1 MAIQELP
8 IQVANQIAAGEVVE
22 RPASVVKELVEN
34 AIDAGASEIAI
45 HIKEAG
51 LRSIQVIDNGRGI
64 AADQV
69 ELAFK
74 RHATSKIYSSNDL
87 FRIRTLGFRG
97 EALPSIASVSE
108 VTMNTSDGESSS
120 EIYLKDGEII
130 DQKTSAL
137 RRGTSVLIENLFY
150 NTPARLK
157 YLKSLQ
163 TELAHI
169 TDIINREALGHPE
182 IRFNY
187 THDGKTLLSTN
198 GKGRVNEVLAAI
210 YGFRQAKDMVLIKG
224 ESLDFQIS
232 GYVSLPTVT
241 RASKSYMSLFVNGR
255 FIKNYKLSQAILKG
269 YGSKLMVGRYPIAVI
284 YIELDPQLIDVNVH
298 PTKQEVRISKEDDLY
313 EMIKASIIK
322 ALAPVQ
328 RIPDVFADED
338 EDSLELAVE
347 NRQVRTDTTSSS
359 QTDGLEQNQ
368 QNHYRPLNQPTTYL
382 GEQSSFDF
390 NVSQTNQHT
399 IHQPGEG
406 NASSKEN
413 KGINEG
419 EQPIQVP
426 SYLRDEAQ
434 VVEETEIESES
445 QDQAKGR
452 ITYLD
457 TEKEVSLP
465 KSHNKPVWQTV
476 KQVRE
481 LDQAMVDRN
490 SSFPDLTYV
499 GQMQGTYLVAE
510 NETGMYL
517 IDQHAAQERI
527 KYEYYRDTIVEF
539 GTAMQSLLLPI
550 VFDFSTSEAQEIEQI
565 RPKLLEMGIDLEP
578 FGPNA
583 FQLQQHPIWM
593 GKKNV
598 QKIVEDLIALVL
610 EDPKATVGNYREAT
624 AIMMSCKRSIKANHY
639 LDDMQAKQLL
649 HDLAYTKNPYNCP
662 HGRPVLVHFS
672 NYEIERMFKRI
683 QDPHESPQL

>member
-1 MAIQELP
+1 
-8 IQVANQIAAGEVVE
+8 
-22 RPASVVKELVEN
+22 
-34 AIDAGASEIAI
+34 
-45 HIKEAG
+45 
-51 LRSIQVIDNGRGI
+51 VIDNGNGI

-69 ELAFK
+69 DLAFK
-74 RHATSKIYSSNDL
+74 RHATSKIYDSNDL

-108 VTMNTSDGESSS
+108 VTMNTSDGDSSS
-120 EIYLKDGEII
+120 EIYFKDGEVV

-137 RRGTSVLIENLFY
+137 RRGTSVLVENLFY

-157 YLKSLQ
+157 YQKSLQ

-169 TDIINREALGHPE
+169 TDIINREALGHPD

-198 GKGRVNEVLAAI
+198 GKGRINEVLAAI
-210 YGFRQAKDMVLIKG
+210 YGFKQAKEMVPISG
-224 ESLDFQIS
+224 ENLDFKIS
-232 GYVSLPTVT
+232 GYVSLPSVT

-255 FIKNYKLSQAILKG
+255 FIQNYKLNQAILKG
-269 YGSKLMVGRYPIAVI
+269 YGSKLMVGRYPIAVV

-313 EMIKASIIK
+313 DMIKAGIAD

-338 EDSLELAVE
+338 DHQSDARPIADHSANLD
-347 NRQVRTDTTSSS
+347 QS
-359 QTDGLEQNQ
+359 DGSRPSGQND
-368 QNHYRPLNQPTTYL
+368 YPPLSQPTTYL
-382 GEQSSFDF
+382 GEQATFDF
-390 NVSQTNQHT
+390 SNHQTDQQSFSQQDDGGYFAEESRSTNEDK
-399 IHQPGEG
+399 QP
-406 NASSKEN
+406 
-413 KGINEG
+413 
-419 EQPIQVP
+419 VP
-426 SYLRDEAQ
+426 VPTYLRDEAQ
-434 VVEETEIESES
+434 VVATADLETDDDNQEDA
-445 QDQAKGR
+445 QVA
-452 ITYLD
+452 YLD
-457 TEKEVSLP
+457 TEQDVTLP

-476 KQVRE
+476 NQVRA
-481 LDQAMVDRN
+481 LDQAMAERN
-490 SSFPDLTYV
+490 MSFPELTYV

-517 IDQHAAQERI
+517 VDQHAAQERI

-550 VFDFSTSEAQEIEQI
+550 VLDFSTSEAQEIDQI
-565 RPKLLEMGIDLEP
+565 RPKLSEMGIELEP

>member
-51 LRSIQVIDNGRGI
+51 LRSIQVIDNGKGI

-69 ELAFK
+69 GLAFK
-74 RHATSKIYSSNDL
+74 RHATSKIYSSSDL

-120 EIYLKDGEII
+120 EIYIKDGEII
-130 DQKTSAL
+130 DQKSSAL
-137 RRGTSVLIENLFY
+137 RRGTSVLVENLFY

-169 TDIINREALGHPE
+169 TDIINREGLGHPD

-187 THDGKTLLSTN
+187 THDGRTLLSTN

-210 YGFRQAKDMVLIKG
+210 YGFRQAKDMVAIEG
-224 ESLDFQIS
+224 ENLDFHIS
-232 GYVSLPTVT
+232 GYVTLPAVT

-255 FIKNYKLSQAILKG
+255 FIKNYKLNQAILKG

-313 EMIKASIIK
+313 DMIKTGIID

-328 RIPDVFADED
+328 RIPDVYAHGEGDGGQSVNNSDPFA
-338 EDSLELAVE
+338 S
-347 NRQVRTDTTSSS
+347 TSS
-359 QTDGLEQNQ
+359 EQN
-368 QNHYRPLNQPTTYL
+368 NYRPLSQPTTYL
-382 GEQSSFDF
+382 GEQASLDFSAIQSSHGSDTKQDATSPFSGNGFSNAFDES
-390 NVSQTNQHT
+390 V
-399 IHQPGEG
+399 
-406 NASSKEN
+406 
-413 KGINEG
+413 NE
-419 EQPIQVP
+419 EVKQSVQVP
-426 SYLRDEAQ
+426 TYLRDEAQ
-434 VVEETEIESES
+434 VVQAEALENEVDDSDESS
-445 QDQAKGR
+445 VA
-452 ITYLD
+452 YLD
-457 TEKEVSLP
+457 TEQEVDLP

-476 KQVRE
+476 NQVRA
-481 LDQAMVDRN
+481 LDQAIVDRN
-490 SSFPDLTYV
+490 MSFPELTYV

-510 NETGMYL
+510 NEMGMYL
-517 IDQHAAQERI
+517 VDQHAAQERI
-527 KYEYYRDTIVEF
+527 KYEYYRETIMEF

-550 VFDFSTSEAQEIEQI
+550 VFDFSNSEAQEIDQI
-565 RPKLLEMGIDLEP
+565 RPKLLKMGIDLEP

-639 LDDMQAKQLL
+639 LDEMQAKQLL

-683 QDPHESPQL
+683 QDPHESPRL

>member
-34 AIDAGASEIAI
+34 AIDAEASEIAI

-51 LRSIQVIDNGRGI
+51 LRSIQVIDNGKGI

-69 ELAFK
+69 GLAFK
-74 RHATSKIYSSNDL
+74 RHATSKIYSSSDL

-120 EIYLKDGEII
+120 EIYIKDGEII
-130 DQKTSAL
+130 DQKSSAL
-137 RRGTSVLIENLFY
+137 RRGTSVLVENLFY

-169 TDIINREALGHPE
+169 TDIINRESLGHPD

-187 THDGKTLLSTN
+187 THDGRTLLSTN

-210 YGFRQAKDMVLIKG
+210 YGFRQAKDMVAIEG
-224 ESLDFQIS
+224 ENLDFHIS
-232 GYVSLPTVT
+232 GYVTLPAVT

-255 FIKNYKLSQAILKG
+255 FIKNYKLNQAILKG

-313 EMIKASIIK
+313 DMIKTGIID

-328 RIPDVFADED
+328 RIPDVYAHSEGDGGQSVNNSDPFA
-338 EDSLELAVE
+338 S
-347 NRQVRTDTTSSS
+347 TSS
-359 QTDGLEQNQ
+359 EQN
-368 QNHYRPLNQPTTYL
+368 NYRPLSQPTTYL
-382 GEQSSFDF
+382 GEQASLDFSAIQSSHGSDTKQDATSPFSGNGFSNAFDES
-390 NVSQTNQHT
+390 V
-399 IHQPGEG
+399 
-406 NASSKEN
+406 
-413 KGINEG
+413 NE
-419 EQPIQVP
+419 EVKQSVQVP
-426 SYLRDEAQ
+426 TYLRDEAQ
-434 VVEETEIESES
+434 VVQAEALENEVDDSDESS
-445 QDQAKGR
+445 VA
-452 ITYLD
+452 YLD
-457 TEKEVSLP
+457 TEQEVDLP

-476 KQVRE
+476 NQVRA
-481 LDQAMVDRN
+481 LDQAIVDRN
-490 SSFPDLTYV
+490 MSFPELTYV

-510 NETGMYL
+510 NEMGMYL
-517 IDQHAAQERI
+517 VDQHAAQERI
-527 KYEYYRDTIVEF
+527 KYEYYRDTIMEF

-550 VFDFSTSEAQEIEQI
+550 VFDFSNSEAQEIDQI
-565 RPKLLEMGIDLEP
+565 RPKLLKMGIDLEP

-639 LDDMQAKQLL
+639 LDEMQAKQLL

-683 QDPHESPQL
+683 QDPHESPRL

>member
-69 ELAFK
+69 GLAFK

-120 EIYLKDGEII
+120 EIYLKDGGII

-137 RRGTSVLIENLFY
+137 RRGTSVMVENLFY

-169 TDIINREALGHPE
+169 TDIINREALGHPD

-210 YGFRQAKDMVLIKG
+210 YGFRQAKDMVAIEG
-224 ESLDFQIS
+224 ENLDFHIS
-232 GYVSLPTVT
+232 GYVSLPAVT

-255 FIKNYKLSQAILKG
+255 FIKNYKLNQAILKG

-313 EMIKASIIK
+313 DMVKTGIID

-328 RIPDVFADED
+328 RIPDVYAYGEGDDGQSVNNSDPFA
-338 EDSLELAVE
+338 S
-347 NRQVRTDTTSSS
+347 TSS
-359 QTDGLEQNQ
+359 GQN
-368 QNHYRPLNQPTTYL
+368 NYRPLSQPTTYL
-382 GEQSSFDF
+382 GEQASLDFSAIQSSHGSDTKQDATSPFSGNGFSNAFDE
-390 NVSQTNQHT
+390 NV
-399 IHQPGEG
+399 
-406 NASSKEN
+406 
-413 KGINEG
+413 NEG
-419 EQPIQVP
+419 VKQSVQVP
-426 SYLRDEAQ
+426 TYLRDEAQ
-434 VVEETEIESES
+434 VVQAEDLENEADDSDESS
-445 QDQAKGR
+445 VA
-452 ITYLD
+452 YLD
-457 TEKEVSLP
+457 TEQEVDLP

-476 KQVRE
+476 NQVRA
-481 LDQAMVDRN
+481 LDQAIVDRN
-490 SSFPDLTYV
+490 MSFPELTYV

-510 NETGMYL
+510 NEMGMYL
-517 IDQHAAQERI
+517 VDQHAAQERI
-527 KYEYYRDTIVEF
+527 KYEYYRDTIMEF

-550 VFDFSTSEAQEIEQI
+550 VFDFSNSEAQEIDQI
-565 RPKLLEMGIDLEP
+565 RPKLLKMGIDLEP

>member
-34 AIDAGASEIAI
+34 AIDADASEIAI

-69 ELAFK
+69 GLAFK
-74 RHATSKIYSSNDL
+74 RHATSKIYSSSDL

-120 EIYLKDGEII
+120 EIYIKDGEIV

-137 RRGTSVLIENLFY
+137 RRGTSVMVENLFY

-169 TDIINREALGHPE
+169 TDIINREALGHPD

-210 YGFRQAKDMVLIKG
+210 YGFRQAKDMVAIEG
-224 ESLDFQIS
+224 ENLDFHIS
-232 GYVSLPTVT
+232 GYVSLPAVT

-255 FIKNYKLSQAILKG
+255 FIKNYKLNQAILKG

-313 EMIKASIIK
+313 DMIKTGIID

-328 RIPDVFADED
+328 RIPDVYADGEGDDGQSVNNSDSFA
-338 EDSLELAVE
+338 S
-347 NRQVRTDTTSSS
+347 TSS
-359 QTDGLEQNQ
+359 GQN
-368 QNHYRPLNQPTTYL
+368 NYRPLSRPTTYL
-382 GEQSSFDF
+382 GEQASFDF
-390 NVSQTNQHT
+390 SASQSNHGSKGQQDANSLFSGNGFSNAFDENV
-399 IHQPGEG
+399 
-406 NASSKEN
+406 
-413 KGINEG
+413 NE
-419 EQPIQVP
+419 EVKQSVQVP
-426 SYLRDEAQ
+426 TYLRDEAQ
-434 VVEETEIESES
+434 VV
-445 QDQAKGR
+445 QAEDLENEADHSDEAPVA
-452 ITYLD
+452 YLD
-457 TEKEVSLP
+457 TEQEVNLP

-476 KQVRE
+476 KQVRA
-481 LDQAMVDRN
+481 LDQAIVDRHM
-490 SSFPDLTYV
+490 SFPKLTYV
-499 GQMQGTYLVAE
+499 GQMRGDL
-510 NETGMYL
+510 
-517 IDQHAAQERI
+517 
-527 KYEYYRDTIVEF
+527 F
-539 GTAMQSLLLPI
+539 G
-550 VFDFSTSEAQEIEQI
+550 
-565 RPKLLEMGIDLEP
+565 G
-578 FGPNA
+578 
-583 FQLQQHPIWM
+583 
-593 GKKNV
+593 
-598 QKIVEDLIALVL
+598 
-610 EDPKATVGNYREAT
+610 
-624 AIMMSCKRSIKANHY
+624 
-639 LDDMQAKQLL
+639 
-649 HDLAYTKNPYNCP
+649 
-662 HGRPVLVHFS
+662 
-672 NYEIERMFKRI
+672 
-683 QDPHESPQL
+683 

>member
-51 LRSIQVIDNGRGI
+51 LRSIQVIDNGKGI

-69 ELAFK
+69 GLAFK
-74 RHATSKIYSSNDL
+74 RHATSKIYSSSDL

-120 EIYLKDGEII
+120 KIYIKDGEII
-130 DQKTSAL
+130 DQKSSAL
-137 RRGTSVLIENLFY
+137 RRGTSVLVENLFY

-169 TDIINREALGHPE
+169 TDIINREGLGHPD

-187 THDGKTLLSTN
+187 THDGRTLLSTN

-210 YGFRQAKDMVLIKG
+210 YGFRQAKDMVAIEG
-224 ESLDFQIS
+224 ENLDFHIS
-232 GYVSLPTVT
+232 GYVTLPAVT

-255 FIKNYKLSQAILKG
+255 FIKNYKLNQAILKG

-313 EMIKASIIK
+313 DMIKTGIVD

-328 RIPDVFADED
+328 RIPDVYAHGEGDGVQSVNNSDPFA
-338 EDSLELAVE
+338 S
-347 NRQVRTDTTSSS
+347 TSS
-359 QTDGLEQNQ
+359 EQN
-368 QNHYRPLNQPTTYL
+368 NYRPLSQPTTYL
-382 GEQSSFDF
+382 GEQASLDFSAIQSSHGSDTKQDATSPFSGNGFSNAFDES
-390 NVSQTNQHT
+390 V
-399 IHQPGEG
+399 
-406 NASSKEN
+406 
-413 KGINEG
+413 NE
-419 EQPIQVP
+419 EVKQSVQVP
-426 SYLRDEAQ
+426 TYLRDEAQ
-434 VVEETEIESES
+434 VVQAEALENEVDDSDESS
-445 QDQAKGR
+445 VA
-452 ITYLD
+452 YLD
-457 TEKEVSLP
+457 TEQEVDLP

-476 KQVRE
+476 NQVRA
-481 LDQAMVDRN
+481 LDQAIVDRN
-490 SSFPDLTYV
+490 MSFPELTYV

-510 NETGMYL
+510 NEMGMYL
-517 IDQHAAQERI
+517 VDQHAAQERI
-527 KYEYYRDTIVEF
+527 KYEYYRDTIMEF

-550 VFDFSTSEAQEIEQI
+550 VFDFSNSEAQEIDQI
-565 RPKLLEMGIDLEP
+565 RPKLLKMGIDLEP

-639 LDDMQAKQLL
+639 LDEMQAKQLL

-683 QDPHESPQL
+683 QDPHESPRL

>member
-34 AIDAGASEIAI
+34 AIDAGASEIVI
-45 HIKEAG
+45 HLKEAG
-51 LRSIQVIDNGRGI
+51 LRSIQVIDNGKGI

-69 ELAFK
+69 GLAFK
-74 RHATSKIYSSNDL
+74 RHATSKIYSSSDL

-120 EIYLKDGEII
+120 EIYIKDGEIV
-130 DQKTSAL
+130 DQKSSAL
-137 RRGTSVLIENLFY
+137 RRGTSVLVENLFY

-169 TDIINREALGHPE
+169 TDIINREALGHPD

-198 GKGRVNEVLAAI
+198 GKDRVNEVLAAI
-210 YGFRQAKDMVLIKG
+210 YGFRQAKDMMSIEG
-224 ESLDFQIS
+224 ENLDFHIS
-232 GYVSLPTVT
+232 GYVSLPAVT

-255 FIKNYKLSQAILKG
+255 YIKNYKLNQAILKG

-313 EMIKASIIK
+313 DMIKTAIID

-328 RIPDVFADED
+328 RIPDVYADGEGD
-338 EDSLELAVE
+338 DGQSANNSDSI
-347 NRQVRTDTTSSS
+347 DSTSSGQS
-359 QTDGLEQNQ
+359 N
-368 QNHYRPLNQPTTYL
+368 YRTLSQPTTYL
-382 GEQSSFDF
+382 GEQATLDF
-390 NVSQTNQHT
+390 SASHGSNSQQDATSAFSGNGFSNVF
-399 IHQPGEG
+399 E
-406 NASSKEN
+406 EDV
-413 KGINEG
+413 NE
-419 EQPIQVP
+419 EVKQSVQVP
-426 SYLRDEAQ
+426 TYLRDEAQ
-434 VVEETEIESES
+434 VVQAEDLENEADHSDETPV
-445 QDQAKGR
+445 
-452 ITYLD
+452 TYLD
-457 TEKEVSLP
+457 TEQKVDLP

-476 KQVRE
+476 NQVRA
-481 LDQAMVDRN
+481 LDQAIMDRN
-490 SSFPDLTYV
+490 MSFPELTYV

-517 IDQHAAQERI
+517 VDQHAAQERI

-550 VFDFSTSEAQEIEQI
+550 VFDFSNSEAQEIDQI

-593 GKKNV
+593 GKKNI
-598 QKIVEDLIALVL
+598 QKIVEDLIALIL

>member
-51 LRSIQVIDNGRGI
+51 LRSIQVIDNGKGI

-69 ELAFK
+69 GLAFK
-74 RHATSKIYSSNDL
+74 RHATSKIYSSSDL

-120 EIYLKDGEII
+120 EIYIKDGEII
-130 DQKTSAL
+130 DQKSSAL
-137 RRGTSVLIENLFY
+137 RRGTSVLVENLFY

-169 TDIINREALGHPE
+169 TDIINREGLGHPD

-187 THDGKTLLSTN
+187 THDGRTLLSTN

-210 YGFRQAKDMVLIKG
+210 YGFRQAKDMVAIEG
-224 ESLDFQIS
+224 ENLDFHIS
-232 GYVSLPTVT
+232 GYVTLPAVT

-255 FIKNYKLSQAILKG
+255 FIKNYKLNQAILKG

-313 EMIKASIIK
+313 DMIKTGIVD

-328 RIPDVFADED
+328 RIPDVYAHGEGDGVQSVNNSDPFA
-338 EDSLELAVE
+338 S
-347 NRQVRTDTTSSS
+347 TSS
-359 QTDGLEQNQ
+359 EQN
-368 QNHYRPLNQPTTYL
+368 NYRPLSQPTTYL
-382 GEQSSFDF
+382 GEQASLDFSAIQSSHGSDTKQDATSPFSGNGFSNAFDES
-390 NVSQTNQHT
+390 V
-399 IHQPGEG
+399 
-406 NASSKEN
+406 
-413 KGINEG
+413 NE
-419 EQPIQVP
+419 EVKQSVQVP
-426 SYLRDEAQ
+426 TYLRDEAQ
-434 VVEETEIESES
+434 VVQAEALENEVDDSDESS
-445 QDQAKGR
+445 VA
-452 ITYLD
+452 YLD
-457 TEKEVSLP
+457 TEQEVDLP

-476 KQVRE
+476 NQVRA
-481 LDQAMVDRN
+481 LDQAIVDRN
-490 SSFPDLTYV
+490 MSFPELTYV

-510 NETGMYL
+510 NEMGMYL
-517 IDQHAAQERI
+517 VDQHAAQERI
-527 KYEYYRDTIVEF
+527 KYEYYRDTIMEF

-550 VFDFSTSEAQEIEQI
+550 VFDFSNSEAQEIDQI
-565 RPKLLEMGIDLEP
+565 RPKLLKMGIDLEP

-639 LDDMQAKQLL
+639 LDEMQAKQLL

-683 QDPHESPQL
+683 QDPHESQQL

>member
-51 LRSIQVIDNGRGI
+51 LRSIQVIDNGKGI

-69 ELAFK
+69 GLAFK
-74 RHATSKIYSSNDL
+74 RHATSKIYSSSDL

-120 EIYLKDGEII
+120 EIYIKDGEIV
-130 DQKTSAL
+130 DQKSSAL
-137 RRGTSVLIENLFY
+137 RRGTSVLVENLFY

-169 TDIINREALGHPE
+169 TDIINREALGHPD

-210 YGFRQAKDMVLIKG
+210 YGFRQAKDMVAIEG
-224 ESLDFQIS
+224 ENLDFHIS
-232 GYVSLPTVT
+232 GYVSLPAVT

-255 FIKNYKLSQAILKG
+255 FIKNYKLNQAILKG

-313 EMIKASIIK
+313 DMIKAGIID

-328 RIPDVFADED
+328 RIPDVYADGEGDDGQSVNNSNPFA
-338 EDSLELAVE
+338 S
-347 NRQVRTDTTSSS
+347 TSS
-359 QTDGLEQNQ
+359 GQN
-368 QNHYRPLNQPTTYL
+368 NYRPLSQPTTYL
-382 GEQSSFDF
+382 GEQASLDFSAIQSSHGSDTKQDATSPFSGNGFSNAFDE
-390 NVSQTNQHT
+390 NV
-399 IHQPGEG
+399 
-406 NASSKEN
+406 
-413 KGINEG
+413 NE
-419 EQPIQVP
+419 EVKQSVQVP
-426 SYLRDEAQ
+426 TYLRDEAQ
-434 VVEETEIESES
+434 VVQAEALENEADDSDESS
-445 QDQAKGR
+445 VA
-452 ITYLD
+452 YLD
-457 TEKEVSLP
+457 TEQEVDLP

-476 KQVRE
+476 NQVRA
-481 LDQAMVDRN
+481 LDQAIVDRN
-490 SSFPDLTYV
+490 MSFPELTYV

-510 NETGMYL
+510 NEMGMYL
-517 IDQHAAQERI
+517 VDQHAAQERI
-527 KYEYYRDTIVEF
+527 KYEYYRDTIMEF

-550 VFDFSTSEAQEIEQI
+550 VFDFSNSEAQEIDQI
-565 RPKLLEMGIDLEP
+565 RPKLLKMGIDLEP

-610 EDPKATVGNYREAT
+610 E
-624 AIMMSCKRSIKANHY
+624 
-639 LDDMQAKQLL
+639 
-649 HDLAYTKNPYNCP
+649 
-662 HGRPVLVHFS
+662 
-672 NYEIERMFKRI
+672 
-683 QDPHESPQL
+683 

>member
-34 AIDAGASEIAI
+34 AIDAGAGEIAI
-45 HIKEAG
+45 HLKEAG
-51 LRSIQVIDNGRGI
+51 LRSIQVIDNGKGI

-69 ELAFK
+69 GLAFK
-74 RHATSKIYSSNDL
+74 RHATSKIYSSSDL

-120 EIYLKDGEII
+120 EIYIKDGEIV
-130 DQKTSAL
+130 DQKSSAL
-137 RRGTSVLIENLFY
+137 RRGTSVLVENLFY

-169 TDIINREALGHPE
+169 TDIINRESLGHPD
-182 IRFNY
+182 IHFNY

-210 YGFRQAKDMVLIKG
+210 YGFRQAKDMMSIEG
-224 ESLDFQIS
+224 ENLDFHIS
-232 GYVSLPTVT
+232 GYVSLPAVT

-255 FIKNYKLSQAILKG
+255 YIKNYKLNQAILKG

-313 EMIKASIIK
+313 DMIKTAIID

-328 RIPDVFADED
+328 RIPDVYADGEGD
-338 EDSLELAVE
+338 DGQSANNSDSTAS
-347 NRQVRTDTTSSS
+347 TSSGQS
-359 QTDGLEQNQ
+359 N
-368 QNHYRPLNQPTTYL
+368 YRTLSQPTTYL
-382 GEQSSFDF
+382 GEQATLDF
-390 NVSQTNQHT
+390 SASHGSNSQQDATSAFSGNDFSNVF
-399 IHQPGEG
+399 E
-406 NASSKEN
+406 EDV
-413 KGINEG
+413 NE
-419 EQPIQVP
+419 EVKQSVQVP
-426 SYLRDEAQ
+426 TYLRDEAQ
-434 VVEETEIESES
+434 VVQAEDLENEADHSDETPV
-445 QDQAKGR
+445 
-452 ITYLD
+452 TYLD
-457 TEKEVSLP
+457 TEQEVDLP

-476 KQVRE
+476 NQVQA
-481 LDQAMVDRN
+481 LDQAIMDRN
-490 SSFPDLTYV
+490 MSFPELTYV

-517 IDQHAAQERI
+517 VDQHAAQERI

-550 VFDFSTSEAQEIEQI
+550 VFDFSNSEAQEIDQI

-593 GKKNV
+593 GKKNI
-598 QKIVEDLIALVL
+598 QKIVEDLIALIL

>member
-51 LRSIQVIDNGRGI
+51 LRSIQVIDNGKGI

-69 ELAFK
+69 GLAFK
-74 RHATSKIYSSNDL
+74 RHATSKIYSSSDL

-120 EIYLKDGEII
+120 EIYIKDGEII
-130 DQKTSAL
+130 DQKSSAL
-137 RRGTSVLIENLFY
+137 RRGTSVLVENLFY

-169 TDIINREALGHPE
+169 TDIINREGLGHPD

-187 THDGKTLLSTN
+187 THDGRTLLSTN

-210 YGFRQAKDMVLIKG
+210 YGFRQAKDMVAIEG
-224 ESLDFQIS
+224 ENLDFHIS
-232 GYVSLPTVT
+232 GYVTLPAVT

-255 FIKNYKLSQAILKG
+255 FIKNYKLNQAILKG

-313 EMIKASIIK
+313 DMIKTGIVD

-328 RIPDVFADED
+328 RIPDVYAHGEGDGVQSVNNSDPFA
-338 EDSLELAVE
+338 S
-347 NRQVRTDTTSSS
+347 TSS
-359 QTDGLEQNQ
+359 EQN
-368 QNHYRPLNQPTTYL
+368 NYRPLSQPTTYL
-382 GEQSSFDF
+382 GEQASLDFSAIQSSHGSDTKQDATSPFSGNGFSNAFDES
-390 NVSQTNQHT
+390 V
-399 IHQPGEG
+399 
-406 NASSKEN
+406 
-413 KGINEG
+413 NE
-419 EQPIQVP
+419 EVKQSVQVP
-426 SYLRDEAQ
+426 TYLRDEAQ
-434 VVEETEIESES
+434 VVQAEALENEVDDSDESS
-445 QDQAKGR
+445 VA
-452 ITYLD
+452 YLD
-457 TEKEVSLP
+457 TEQEVDLP

-476 KQVRE
+476 NQVRA
-481 LDQAMVDRN
+481 LDQAIVDRN
-490 SSFPDLTYV
+490 MSFPELTYV

-510 NETGMYL
+510 NEMGMYL
-517 IDQHAAQERI
+517 VDQHAAQERI
-527 KYEYYRDTIVEF
+527 KYEYYRDTIMEF

-550 VFDFSTSEAQEIEQI
+550 VFDFSNSEAQEIDQI
-565 RPKLLEMGIDLEP
+565 RPKLLKMGIDLEP

-639 LDDMQAKQLL
+639 LDEMQAKQLL

-683 QDPHESPQL
+683 QDPHESPRL

>member
-51 LRSIQVIDNGRGI
+51 LRSIQVIDNGKGI

-69 ELAFK
+69 GLAFK
-74 RHATSKIYSSNDL
+74 RHATSKIYSSSDL

-120 EIYLKDGEII
+120 EIYIKDGEII
-130 DQKTSAL
+130 DQKSSAL
-137 RRGTSVLIENLFY
+137 RRGTSVLVENLFY

-169 TDIINREALGHPE
+169 TDIINREGLGHPD

-187 THDGKTLLSTN
+187 THDGRTLLSTN

-210 YGFRQAKDMVLIKG
+210 YGFRQAKDMVAIEG
-224 ESLDFQIS
+224 ENLDFHIS
-232 GYVSLPTVT
+232 GYVTLPAVT

-255 FIKNYKLSQAILKG
+255 FIKNYKLNQAILKG

-313 EMIKASIIK
+313 DMIKTGIID

-328 RIPDVFADED
+328 RIPDVYAHGEGDGGQSVNNSDPFA
-338 EDSLELAVE
+338 S
-347 NRQVRTDTTSSS
+347 TSS
-359 QTDGLEQNQ
+359 EQN
-368 QNHYRPLNQPTTYL
+368 NYRPLSQPTTYL
-382 GEQSSFDF
+382 GEQASLDFSAIQSSHGSDTKQDATSPFSGNGFSNAFDES
-390 NVSQTNQHT
+390 V
-399 IHQPGEG
+399 
-406 NASSKEN
+406 
-413 KGINEG
+413 NE
-419 EQPIQVP
+419 EVKQSVQVP
-426 SYLRDEAQ
+426 TYLRDEAQ
-434 VVEETEIESES
+434 VVQAEALENEVDDSDESS
-445 QDQAKGR
+445 VA
-452 ITYLD
+452 YLD
-457 TEKEVSLP
+457 TEQEVDLP

-476 KQVRE
+476 NQVRA
-481 LDQAMVDRN
+481 LDQAIVDRN
-490 SSFPDLTYV
+490 MSFPELTYV

-510 NETGMYL
+510 NEMGMYL
-517 IDQHAAQERI
+517 VDQHAAQERI
-527 KYEYYRDTIVEF
+527 KYEYYRETIMEF

-550 VFDFSTSEAQEIEQI
+550 VFDFSNSEAQEIDQI
-565 RPKLLEMGIDLEP
+565 RPKLLKMGIDLEP

-639 LDDMQAKQLL
+639 LDEMQAKQLL

-683 QDPHESPQL
+683 QDPHESQQL

>member
-34 AIDAGASEIAI
+34 AIDAGASEVAI

-51 LRSIQVIDNGRGI
+51 LRSIQVIDNGKGI
-64 AADQV
+64 AADQIG
-69 ELAFK
+69 LAFK
-74 RHATSKIYSSNDL
+74 RHATSKIYSSDDL

-97 EALPSIASVSE
+97 EALPSIASVAE
-108 VTMNTSDGESSS
+108 VTMNTSDGESAT
-120 EIYLKDGEII
+120 EIYLKDGKIV
-130 DQKTSAL
+130 DQKSSAL
-137 RRGTSVLIENLFY
+137 RRGTSVLVENLFY

-169 TDIINREALGHPE
+169 TDIINREALGHPD

-210 YGFRQAKDMVLIKG
+210 YGFRQAKDMVAI
-224 ESLDFQIS
+224 ESENLDFHIS
-232 GYVSLPTVT
+232 GYVSLPSVT

-255 FIKNYKLSQAILKG
+255 FIKNYKLNQAILKG

-298 PTKQEVRISKEDDLY
+298 PTKQEVRISKEDALY
-313 EMIKASIIK
+313 DMIKAGIID

-328 RIPDVFADED
+328 RIPDVYADGD
-338 EDSLELAVE
+338 GGKLDSPINTGQAGGY
-347 NRQVRTDTTSSS
+347 NAT
-359 QTDGLEQNQ
+359 GQND
-368 QNHYRPLNQPTTYL
+368 YRPLSQPTTYL
-382 GEQSSFDF
+382 GEQASFDF
-390 NVSQTNQHT
+390 NGQQTDQNSLSQQSEGSHFSQAYED
-399 IHQPGEG
+399 IEADKQPV
-406 NASSKEN
+406 
-413 KGINEG
+413 
-419 EQPIQVP
+419 QVP
-426 SYLRDEAQ
+426 TYLRDEAQ
-434 VVEETEIESES
+434 VVAADNLETAMENDEIDDEG
-445 QDQAKGR
+445 QIA
-452 ITYLD
+452 YLD
-457 TEKEVSLP
+457 TEQEVDLP

-476 KQVRE
+476 NQVQT
-481 LDQAMVDRN
+481 LDQAMADRN
-490 SSFPDLTYV
+490 ISFPELTYV

-510 NETGMYL
+510 NERGMYL
-517 IDQHAAQERI
+517 VDQHAAQERI
-527 KYEYYRDTIVEF
+527 KYEYYRDTIVDF

-550 VFDFSTSEAQEIEQI
+550 VFDFSTAEAQEIDQI
-565 RPKLLEMGIDLEP
+565 RPKLLEMGIELEP

-610 EDPKATVGNYREAT
+610 EDPKATVGDYREAT

-649 HDLAYTKNPYNCP
+649 HDLAYAKNPYNCP

>member
-34 AIDAGASEIAI
+34 AIDAGASEVAI

-51 LRSIQVIDNGRGI
+51 LRSIQVIDNGKGI
-64 AADQV
+64 AADQIG
-69 ELAFK
+69 LAFK
-74 RHATSKIYSSNDL
+74 RHATSKIYSSDDL

-97 EALPSIASVSE
+97 EALPSIASVAE
-108 VTMNTSDGESSS
+108 VTMNTSDGESAT
-120 EIYLKDGEII
+120 EIYLKDGEIV
-130 DQKTSAL
+130 DQKSSAL
-137 RRGTSVLIENLFY
+137 RRGTSVLVENLFY

-169 TDIINREALGHPE
+169 TDIINREALGHPD

-210 YGFRQAKDMVLIKG
+210 YGFRQAKDMVAI
-224 ESLDFQIS
+224 ESENLDFHIS
-232 GYVSLPTVT
+232 GYVSLPSVT

-255 FIKNYKLSQAILKG
+255 FIKNYKLNQAILKG

-298 PTKQEVRISKEDDLY
+298 PTKQEVRISKEDALY
-313 EMIKASIIK
+313 DMIKSGIID

-328 RIPDVFADED
+328 RIPDVYADGGGGEL
-338 EDSLELAVE
+338 DSPINTGQAGGY
-347 NRQVRTDTTSSS
+347 NAP
-359 QTDGLEQNQ
+359 GQND
-368 QNHYRPLNQPTTYL
+368 YRPLSQPTTYL
-382 GEQSSFDF
+382 GEQGTFDF
-390 NVSQTNQHT
+390 NGQQTDQNRLSQQSEGSHFSQAYED
-399 IHQPGEG
+399 IEADKQPV
-406 NASSKEN
+406 
-413 KGINEG
+413 
-419 EQPIQVP
+419 QVP
-426 SYLRDEAQ
+426 TYLRDEAQ
-434 VVEETEIESES
+434 VVAADNLETAMENDEIDDEG
-445 QDQAKGR
+445 QIA
-452 ITYLD
+452 YLD
-457 TEKEVSLP
+457 TEQEVDLP

-476 KQVRE
+476 NQVQT
-481 LDQAMVDRN
+481 LDQAMADRN
-490 SSFPDLTYV
+490 ISFPELTYV

-510 NETGMYL
+510 NERGMYL
-517 IDQHAAQERI
+517 VDQHAAQERI
-527 KYEYYRDTIVEF
+527 KYEYYRDTIVDF

-550 VFDFSTSEAQEIEQI
+550 VFDFSTAEAQEIDQI
-565 RPKLLEMGIDLEP
+565 RPKLLEMGIELEP

-610 EDPKATVGNYREAT
+610 EDPKATVGDYREAT

-649 HDLAYTKNPYNCP
+649 HDLAYTQNPYNCP

>member
-51 LRSIQVIDNGRGI
+51 LRSIQVIDNGKGI

-69 ELAFK
+69 GLAFK
-74 RHATSKIYSSNDL
+74 RHATSKIYSSSDL

-120 EIYLKDGEII
+120 EIYIKDGEII
-130 DQKTSAL
+130 DQKSSAL
-137 RRGTSVLIENLFY
+137 RRGTSVLVENLFY

-169 TDIINREALGHPE
+169 TDIINREGLGHPD

-187 THDGKTLLSTN
+187 THDGRTLLSTN

-210 YGFRQAKDMVLIKG
+210 YGFRQAKDMVAIEG
-224 ESLDFQIS
+224 ENLDFHIS
-232 GYVSLPTVT
+232 GYVTLPAVT

-255 FIKNYKLSQAILKG
+255 FIKNYKLNQAILKG

-313 EMIKASIIK
+313 DMIKTGIID

-328 RIPDVFADED
+328 RIPDVYAHGEGDGVQSVNNSDPFA
-338 EDSLELAVE
+338 S
-347 NRQVRTDTTSSS
+347 TSS
-359 QTDGLEQNQ
+359 EQN
-368 QNHYRPLNQPTTYL
+368 NYRPLSQPTTYL
-382 GEQSSFDF
+382 GEQASLDFSAIQSSHGSDTKQDATSPFSGNGFSNAFDES
-390 NVSQTNQHT
+390 V
-399 IHQPGEG
+399 
-406 NASSKEN
+406 
-413 KGINEG
+413 NE
-419 EQPIQVP
+419 EVKQSVQVP
-426 SYLRDEAQ
+426 TYLRDEAQ
-434 VVEETEIESES
+434 VVQAEALENEVDDSDESS
-445 QDQAKGR
+445 VA
-452 ITYLD
+452 YLD
-457 TEKEVSLP
+457 TEQEVDLP

-476 KQVRE
+476 NQVRA
-481 LDQAMVDRN
+481 LDQAIVDRN
-490 SSFPDLTYV
+490 MSFPELTYV

-510 NETGMYL
+510 NEMGMYL
-517 IDQHAAQERI
+517 VDQHAAQERI
-527 KYEYYRDTIVEF
+527 KYEYYRDTIMEF

-550 VFDFSTSEAQEIEQI
+550 VFDFSNSEAQEIDQI
-565 RPKLLEMGIDLEP
+565 RPKLLKMGIDLEP

-639 LDDMQAKQLL
+639 LDEMQAKQLL

-683 QDPHESPQL
+683 QDPHESPRL

>member
-34 AIDAGASEIAI
+34 AIDAGAGEIAI
-45 HIKEAG
+45 HLKEAG
-51 LRSIQVIDNGRGI
+51 LRSIQVIDNGKGI

-69 ELAFK
+69 GLAFK
-74 RHATSKIYSSNDL
+74 RHATSKIYSSSDL

-120 EIYLKDGEII
+120 EIYIKDGEIV
-130 DQKTSAL
+130 DQKSSAL
-137 RRGTSVLIENLFY
+137 RRGTSVLVENLFY

-169 TDIINREALGHPE
+169 TDIINREALGHPD

-198 GKGRVNEVLAAI
+198 GKDRVNEVLAAI
-210 YGFRQAKDMVLIKG
+210 YGFRQAKDMMSIEG
-224 ESLDFQIS
+224 ENLDFHIS
-232 GYVSLPTVT
+232 GYVSLPAVT

-255 FIKNYKLSQAILKG
+255 YIKNYKLNQAILKG

-313 EMIKASIIK
+313 DMIKTAIID

-328 RIPDVFADED
+328 RIPDVYADGEGD
-338 EDSLELAVE
+338 DGQSANNSDSI
-347 NRQVRTDTTSSS
+347 DSTSSGQS
-359 QTDGLEQNQ
+359 N
-368 QNHYRPLNQPTTYL
+368 YRTLSQPTTYL
-382 GEQSSFDF
+382 GEQATLDF
-390 NVSQTNQHT
+390 SASHGSNSQQDATSAFSGNGFSNVF
-399 IHQPGEG
+399 E
-406 NASSKEN
+406 EDV
-413 KGINEG
+413 NE
-419 EQPIQVP
+419 EVKQSVQVP
-426 SYLRDEAQ
+426 TYLRDEAQ
-434 VVEETEIESES
+434 VVQAEDLENEADHSDETPV
-445 QDQAKGR
+445 
-452 ITYLD
+452 TYLD
-457 TEKEVSLP
+457 TEQKVDLP

-476 KQVRE
+476 NQVRA
-481 LDQAMVDRN
+481 LDQAIMDRN
-490 SSFPDLTYV
+490 MSFPELTYV

-517 IDQHAAQERI
+517 VDQHAAQERI

-550 VFDFSTSEAQEIEQI
+550 VFDFSNSEAQEIDQI

-593 GKKNV
+593 GKKNI
-598 QKIVEDLIALVL
+598 QKIVEDLIALIL